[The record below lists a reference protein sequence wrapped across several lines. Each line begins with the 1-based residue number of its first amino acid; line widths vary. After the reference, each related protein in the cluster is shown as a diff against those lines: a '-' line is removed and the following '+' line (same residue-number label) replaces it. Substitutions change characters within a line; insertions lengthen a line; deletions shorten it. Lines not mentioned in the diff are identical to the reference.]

1 MDRGHFLA
9 QLACRW
15 ARPQDD
21 LCRCGEQGRARRA
34 CWALSSGLGGQV
46 GQWGPSPPPIAAPVG
61 CGLAD
66 PEDKQISTVCP
77 QCVTAVLS
85 RPGCCLRWSW
95 AGPGEAGVPRPQT
108 AAQPSP
114 QPTAGGG
121 SGRLDQHLLCWPAG
135 HVHRG
140 GTQYSVCLGGGETM
154 EKEEGARARRAW
166 GAGWLGTGAGEVG
179 VLGPG
184 RVSPF
189 LSAPRPACA
198 RFSAL
203 SLSDPAL

>member
-1 MDRGHFLA
+1 MTPAGAESRGGAGEPAGPSALLSVDRWG
-9 QLACRW
+9 
-15 ARPQDD
+15 
-21 LCRCGEQGRARRA
+21 
-34 CWALSSGLGGQV
+34 SGAS
-46 GQWGPSPPPIAAPVG
+46 PSPPPIAAPIG

-77 QCVTAVLS
+77 RCVTVLS

-114 QPTAGGG
+114 QPAAGGG
-121 SGRLDQHLLCWPAG
+121 SGRLDQRLLSWPAG
-135 HVHRG
+135 HVHGG

-154 EKEEGARARRAW
+154 EKEEGARARGVW

-189 LSAPRPACA
+189 LSAPRPACGQCP
-198 RFSAL
+198 AL
-203 SLSDPAL
+203 SLGDPAP